1 VAGCDRAVGSV
12 VNIGSGREVS
22 IGDLVQL
29 LVRTTGSSA
38 EVVVDPDRMRPAGS
52 EVDRLL
58 CDNTRAREW
67 AGWTPEVP
75 LEEGLRRTSDWV
87 EENLHLLDTEG
98 YAI

>member
-1 VAGCDRAVGSV
+1 M
-12 VNIGSGREVS
+12 VNIGSGREIA
-22 IGDLVQL
+22 IGDLVDL
-29 LVRTTGSSA
+29 LVRITGSEA
-38 EVVVDPDRMRPAGS
+38 RVVVDPERIRPAGS

-67 AGWTPEVP
+67 AGWSPEVS

-87 EENLHLLDTEG
+87 KENLHLLDTEG

>member
-1 VAGCDRAVGSV
+1 
-12 VNIGSGREVS
+12 
-22 IGDLVQL
+22 
-29 LVRTTGSSA
+29 
-38 EVVVDPDRMRPAGS
+38 VVDPDRVRPAGS

-67 AGWTPEVP
+67 AGWRPEVS

-87 EENLHLLDTEG
+87 KENLHLLDTEG